1 MKDITDF
8 KREYPDIDC
17 CLTDERDV
25 FILIGGLKEDNPE
38 AYLTA
43 ASSYLMEDDDY
54 SDYIEEYRDNPW
66 VRVLITNLD
75 NFTKREDEDDKYTLY
90 YRDLP
95 GRNVYGQRCKISIL
109 VGGVG
114 KVNPNSYM
122 DAMVYDYIGSEGHN
136 TFIDASLTNPCVRV
150 IITGINELSYV

>member
-1 MKDITDF
+1 MRTIQDF
-8 KREYPDIDC
+8 KRMYSDIDC
-17 CLTDERDV
+17 CLTKDRDV

-54 SDYIEEYRDNPW
+54 GDYIEEYRDNPW

-75 NFTKREDEDDKYTLY
+75 HFIKQDKDKYTLY

-95 GRNVYGQRCKISIL
+95 GREVYGQRCQISIL

-122 DAMVYDYIGSEGHN
+122 DAMVYDYIGNEGHN

-150 IITGINELSYV
+150 IITGINELDYV